1 MSRLLILDDNERF
14 AETLKRSITQF
25 DGYESEAVEIAL
37 NSAQAIELARMAAE
51 KQEPF
56 SVLLIDQNLEAEVDG
71 IQAMKEL
78 LAIHA
83 DADTVIFTGYDTPE
97 DGLRAYEEGAKRYL
111 PKPFKPRELELVL
124 KELARSQKVRINE
137 ARQKRQFKVA
147 TDIAEAVGAS
157 LDLES
162 TMVAILETL
171 VGIFDKTRLC
181 VLLYN
186 EDENALHFAP
196 ATLKYYQIDNPQF
209 TGQDK
214 FPLDGKTIA
223 CRIARRTIES
233 KQMEIENVGKVDND
247 KDYLNLNPE
256 TKSEF
261 CISLLN
267 TNHKLLGVL
276 AMERSWHNGFEESD
290 LALIKMAARHISL
303 AIERAQQSEEL
314 EIKSFVSAQTSW
326 AVNIAHEINNEVGKI
341 ATWAYLIQNKSGE
354 GTIIYEYAKDIEESA
369 YRLSAANPWASK
381 PPQSV
386 EIDAFIQKNVEKL
399 IEQKGEDIHVDFQF
413 DARDTRATIKPVQF
427 HFVLKQMVNN
437 AIQAIKVK
445 GIDPKIITIS
455 TRISNQQ
462 TVEIRFQDF
471 GTGISDHARTLL
483 FRKPYTTKGKG
494 GFGLLLSHQMLEE
507 MHGKIMLEPYQAGR
521 GTTFLIKLPI
531 DFPTQESG

>member
-37 NSAQAIELARMAAE
+37 NSARAIELARMAAE
-51 KQEPF
+51 KQQPF
-56 SVLLIDQNLEAEVDG
+56 SVLLIDQNLEAEADG
-71 IQAMKEL
+71 IQTMKEL

-111 PKPFKPRELELVL
+111 PKPFEPRELELVL

-137 ARQKRQFKVA
+137 ARQQRQFKVA
-147 TDIAEAVGAS
+147 TEIAESVGAS
-157 LDLES
+157 LDLEG

-186 EDENALHFAP
+186 EDENALRFAP
-196 ATLKYYQIDNPQF
+196 ATLRYYRIDNPQF

-223 CRIARRTIES
+223 CRVAKRTLQTG
-233 KQMEIENVGKVDND
+233 QMEIENAGNVEND
-247 KDYLNLNPE
+247 DAYLNLNPE

-267 TNHKLLGVL
+267 TNHRLLGVL
-276 AMERSWHNGFEESD
+276 AMERSWYNGFEEND

-303 AIERAQQSEEL
+303 AIERAKQSEEL

-341 ATWAYLIQNKSGE
+341 ATWAYLIQSKSGE
-354 GTIIYEYAKDIEESA
+354 DSIIYEYARDIEESA

-399 IEQKGEDIHVDFQF
+399 IAQKGGDILVDFQF
-413 DARDTRATIKPVQF
+413 DAKDARVTIKPVQF

-437 AIQAIKVK
+437 AIQAMKVND
-445 GIDPKIITIS
+445 IDPKTIVIS
-455 TRISNQQ
+455 TRTSDQQ

-471 GTGISDHARTLL
+471 GIGISNHARELL
-483 FRKPYTTKGKG
+483 FRKPYTTKEKG

-507 MHGKIMLEPYQAGR
+507 MHGKILLEPYQAGK